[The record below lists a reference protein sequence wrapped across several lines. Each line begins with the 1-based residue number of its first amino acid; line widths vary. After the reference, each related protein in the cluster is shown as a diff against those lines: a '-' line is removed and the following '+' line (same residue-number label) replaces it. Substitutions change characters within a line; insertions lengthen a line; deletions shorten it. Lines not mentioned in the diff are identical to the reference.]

1 MLITLPIKDSG
12 RCGATLAIS
21 QKVSLLA
28 LVRMS
33 QVDDWLSW
41 EGLGPPGEQV
51 EKDSA
56 GSAESMMA
64 INE

>member
-1 MLITLPIKDSG
+1 M
-12 RCGATLAIS
+12 TLAIS
-21 QKVSLLA
+21 QKVSVFPLA
-28 LVRMS
+28 GMS

-56 GSAESMMA
+56 GYAESLMA

>member
-1 MLITLPIKDSG
+1 M
-12 RCGATLAIS
+12 TLAIS
-21 QKVSLLA
+21 QKVSVFT
-28 LVRMS
+28 LVGMS

-56 GSAESMMA
+56 GSAESLMA